1 MKKGDAFNLE
11 KEAKI
16 INPHKM
22 DLKTTNSSTYKN
34 YELKPKQKTIRAP
47 INDPKPIMS

>member
-1 MKKGDAFNLE
+1 MKKADAFNLE

-22 DLKTTNSSTYKN
+22 DLKTTSGSTYKG
-34 YELKPKQKTIRAP
+34 YELKPK
-47 INDPKPIMS
+47 